1 MPEDAHIRQ
10 RLLRRLE
17 ELLGF
22 DLASELMTSV
32 PPHDWSTL
40 ATKADLADLQRLTK
54 ADLEQ
59 LRSDT
64 KADLE
69 QLRSDT
75 KADLEQFRAETKAD
89 ADDIRRD
96 LAALRESSR
105 RDLAEA
111 VLQLHKSMA
120 EQAAS
125 FEHALRTELSKQSR
139 AAVAGMVAMTVAVGT
154 FVVALLALI
163 A

>member
-17 ELLGF
+17 ELLGLE
-22 DLASELMTSV
+22 LASELMASV

-40 ATKADLADLQRLTK
+40 ATKTDIEDLRRVTK

-64 KADLE
+64 KADL
-69 QLRSDT
+69 D
-75 KADLEQFRAETKAD
+75 
-89 ADDIRRD
+89 
-96 LAALRESSR
+96 ALRESSR
-105 RDLAEA
+105 RDLTEA
-111 VLQLHKSMA
+111 VMQLQISMA
-120 EQAAS
+120 DQAAS
-125 FEHALRTELSKQSR
+125 FERALRTELSKQSR
-139 AAVAGMVAMTVAVGT
+139 AAVAGMVGVIVAVGT

-163 A
+163 S